1 MIIVIIIIVIIVLAI
16 ILLYN
21 HLVGL
26 NIRCKNAWAGIDN
39 QLKRR
44 YDLIPNLVEVTKGY
58 ATHER
63 ETLMEVIKARN
74 DEGTMNERAKESEEV
89 SNSVKKLLA
98 VAENYPDLKA
108 NELFKNL
115 QIELTGTEDNFAFAR
130 QFYNDSVQK
139 YNTAIMSFP
148 NNILAKM
155 MNYKEKEYFQVD
167 ESEKQTVKVDL
178 KWS

>member
-1 MIIVIIIIVIIVLAI
+1 MIIIIIIIVIIVLAL

-115 QIELTGTEDNFAFAR
+115 QIELTGTEDKIAFAR

-178 KWS
+178 K

>member
-1 MIIVIIIIVIIVLAI
+1 MTIVIIIIVIIVLAI

-115 QIELTGTEDNFAFAR
+115 QIELTGTEDKIAFAR

-178 KWS
+178 K

>member
-1 MIIVIIIIVIIVLAI
+1 
-16 ILLYN
+16 
-21 HLVGL
+21 
-26 NIRCKNAWAGIDN
+26 
-39 QLKRR
+39 
-44 YDLIPNLVEVTKGY
+44 
-58 ATHER
+58 
-63 ETLMEVIKARN
+63 
-74 DEGTMNERAKESEEV
+74 MNERAKESEEV
-89 SNSVKKLLA
+89 SNSVKNLLA

-115 QIELTGTEDNFAFAR
+115 QIELTGTEDKIAFAR

-155 MNYKEKEYFQVD
+155 MNYKEKEYFQVN

-178 KWS
+178 K

>member
-58 ATHER
+58 ANHER
-63 ETLMEVIKARN
+63 ETLIEVIKIRN

-89 SNSVKKLLA
+89 SNSVKNLLA

-115 QIELTGTEDNFAFAR
+115 QIELTGTEDKIAFAR

-139 YNTAIMSFP
+139 YNTSIMSFP
-148 NNILAKM
+148 NNILAKI
-155 MNYKEKEYFQVD
+155 MNYKEKEYFQVN

-178 KWS
+178 K

>member
-1 MIIVIIIIVIIVLAI
+1 MTIVIIIIVIIVLAL

-89 SNSVKKLLA
+89 SNSVKNLLA

-115 QIELTGTEDNFAFAR
+115 QIELTGTEDKIAFAR

-178 KWS
+178 K

>member
-1 MIIVIIIIVIIVLAI
+1 MF
-16 ILLYN
+16 
-21 HLVGL
+21 
-26 NIRCKNAWAGIDN
+26 KN
-39 QLKRR
+39 
-44 YDLIPNLVEVTKGY
+44 
-58 ATHER
+58 
-63 ETLMEVIKARN
+63 
-74 DEGTMNERAKESEEV
+74 
-89 SNSVKKLLA
+89 LLA

-115 QIELTGTEDNFAFAR
+115 QIELTGTEDKIAFAR

-155 MNYKEKEYFQVD
+155 MNYKEKEYFQVN

-178 KWS
+178 K

>member
-1 MIIVIIIIVIIVLAI
+1 MKSNWIKYVFIVFIIIV
-16 ILLYN
+16 
-21 HLVGL
+21 LVF
-26 NIRCKNAWAGIDN
+26 A
-39 QLKRR
+39 
-44 YDLIPNLVEVTKGY
+44 
-58 ATHER
+58 
-63 ETLMEVIKARN
+63 VIKIRN

-89 SNSVKKLLA
+89 SNSVKNLLA

-115 QIELTGTEDNFAFAR
+115 QIELTGTEDKIAFAR

-155 MNYKEKEYFQVD
+155 MNYKEKEYFQVN